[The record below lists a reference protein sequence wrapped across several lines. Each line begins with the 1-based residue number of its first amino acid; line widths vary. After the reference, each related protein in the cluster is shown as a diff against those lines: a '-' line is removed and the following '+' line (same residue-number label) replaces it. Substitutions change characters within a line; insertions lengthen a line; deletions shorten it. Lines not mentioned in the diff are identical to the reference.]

1 MSLVK
6 KTYLNLNT
14 AFALFLK
21 LGVTRD
27 LQARAVVREV
37 TYPKLGVRV
46 SLILDYATTHTA
58 PSSANGYAIACTY
71 LFDGLTKTQYEQV
84 IRTAKKVH
92 STITDIGSKAAEM
105 HALELLVSHES
116 AVCLHRDELVLRTIE
131 QAVPKDHCA
140 PSDEAIAAIR
150 CAPIYTGSNL
160 LNGTEGLV
168 TPESAAHHLGVTLAE
183 GSCCHTAEMIEEA
196 CAQGVHP
203 NWEAVD
209 RRRTDLAERKRGY
222 AA

>member
-14 AFALFLK
+14 AFALFLT

-27 LQARAVVREV
+27 LKTRAVVREV

-58 PSSANGYAIACTY
+58 PSLANGYAIACTY
-71 LFDGLTKTQYEQV
+71 LFDGLTKTQYEHV
-84 IRTAKKVH
+84 IRTAKKAH
-92 STITDIGSKAAEM
+92 STVTDIGAKAAEM
-105 HALELLVSHES
+105 HALELLISHES

-131 QAVPKDHCA
+131 QQVTKNHCA
-140 PSDEAIAAIR
+140 PRDETIAAIR
-150 CAPIYTGSNL
+150 CAAIYTGSDL

-168 TPESAAHHLGVTLAE
+168 TPESAAQHLRVTLAE

-196 CAQGVHP
+196 CARGAHP
-203 NWEAVD
+203 EWEAVD
-209 RRRTDLAERKRGY
+209 RRRADLAARKQGY
-222 AA
+222 MA